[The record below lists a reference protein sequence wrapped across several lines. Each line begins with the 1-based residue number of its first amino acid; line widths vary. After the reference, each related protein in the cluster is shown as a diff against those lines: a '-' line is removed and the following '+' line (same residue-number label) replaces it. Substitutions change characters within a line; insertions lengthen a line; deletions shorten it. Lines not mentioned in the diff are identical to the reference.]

1 MLLSSA
7 AASQAQD
14 FDLNAEIEEGDEE
27 KLIGELK
34 LPGFV
39 EWKSDY
45 IAHVRRSRHARQRGQ
60 DEL

>member
-34 LPGFV
+34 LQGSV
-39 EWKSDY
+39 EWKYDN
-45 IAHVRRSRHARQRGQ
+45 ILRRSRHARQRGQ